1 MSKLKRH
8 EIPESSSINITPLLD
23 VIFQLLVFF
32 VLTSSLTRPT
42 QIELQLP
49 ESSSGVKSPDRIE
62 TVVVTYRLSES
73 RPVITLNA
81 EAVEDLDALGAALR
95 AMKTSTPPP
104 PMDIQ
109 IDKTAPYQNVVT
121 LIDTVRDAGFSKF
134 ALLTLASTQ
143 TPSK

>member
-62 TVVVTYRLSES
+62 TVVVTYRLSEN

-81 EAVEDLDALGAALR
+81 EAIEDLDALGAALT
-95 AMKTSTPPP
+95 AMKTSTPLP

-109 IDKTAPYQNVVT
+109 IDKAAPYQNVVT

-143 TPSK
+143 SPSK